1 MQIVRTRKYQSH
13 LIEILTYISKDKV
26 RAALDFRNSL
36 DAHIQTIPEHSQKYR
51 RSIYFDDDNIRDM
64 IFKKYT
70 IVYEIDIDHD
80 QIVIFDIFN
89 KNKR

>member
-26 RAALDFRNSL
+26 RAALDFRKSL
-36 DAHIQTIPEHSQKYR
+36 DTHIQIIPEHPQKYR

-64 IFKKYT
+64 IFKKCT